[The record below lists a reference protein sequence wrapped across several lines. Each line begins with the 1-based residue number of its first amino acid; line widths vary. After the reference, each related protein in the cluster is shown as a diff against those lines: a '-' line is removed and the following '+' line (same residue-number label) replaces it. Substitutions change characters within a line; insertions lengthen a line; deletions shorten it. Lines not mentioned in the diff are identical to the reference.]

1 MKMRISVP
9 NWIFYTA
16 IFAFFIVF
24 FTRIHP
30 IAPYDGDDWFNIIIE
45 RTSYPSLEF
54 WNPTKVF
61 PERLEPFVATLAG
74 YLVVPLVGDYIT
86 GLIWANAFVVAI
98 FIIVYLLSVQRCI
111 ETRFNLSRLI
121 VQGLIIVFILLHFLL
136 LRTSG
141 ECNEHHWYSN
151 DANCYYHYII
161 PNMLC
166 ASLVLWL
173 MRHDV
178 RKENNG
184 RTIAI
189 LILLTYLAL
198 CSNLYSVVILIA
210 YIGALLLLDLR
221 TTSHSVNQSTR
232 TKDGWLL
239 AYIRRDDHFLV
250 IIALWGVVQWIES
263 HGIRANSYGYMKEP
277 LIYCLKVT
285 IYNFLTISYNKWFLF
300 VALLAIVGAKLIDYR
315 RKSHGLWYVGIRQW
329 SILIATFLSIIYLI
343 LLSSRVDPTYV
354 QRGDVIFEFAFFLLF
369 LVILSLAYLCSHL
382 RFTAYFTP
390 LLILFL
396 LFQTNTSGRTYKD
409 VSEKYAPDLAGSI
422 RIDRDIVRQI
432 LDAEAAGMDSVT
444 IQVPKY
450 PYGENWPIMTP
461 RYASQYYGRALYK
474 HNQTKREIITIF
486 IPSYEIEE

>member
-1 MKMRISVP
+1 
-9 NWIFYTA
+9 
-16 IFAFFIVF
+16 
-24 FTRIHP
+24 
-30 IAPYDGDDWFNIIIE
+30 
-45 RTSYPSLEF
+45 
-54 WNPTKVF
+54 
-61 PERLEPFVATLAG
+61 
-74 YLVVPLVGDYIT
+74 
-86 GLIWANAFVVAI
+86 
-98 FIIVYLLSVQRCI
+98 
-111 ETRFNLSRLI
+111 
-121 VQGLIIVFILLHFLL
+121 
-136 LRTSG
+136 
-141 ECNEHHWYSN
+141 
-151 DANCYYHYII
+151 
-161 PNMLC
+161 MLC

-221 TTSHSVNQSTR
+221 TTSRPVTQSTG
-232 TKDGWLL
+232 TQDNWIL
-239 AYIRRDDHFLV
+239 AYIRRNAHFLV
-250 IIALWGVVQWIES
+250 IIVLWGIVQWIES

-277 LIYCLKVT
+277 LIYYLKVT
-285 IYNFLTISYNKWFLF
+285 IYNFLTIGYNKWFLF

-315 RKSHGLWYVGIRQW
+315 RKGHGLWYVGIRQW

-382 RFTAYFTP
+382 RFAAYFTP

-409 VSEKYAPDLAGSI
+409 VNETYAPDLAGSI

-486 IPSYEIEE
+486 IPSLEIEE

>member
-1 MKMRISVP
+1 MKVRISVP
-9 NWIFYTA
+9 NWIFYTV
-16 IFAFFIVF
+16 IFAFFVVF
-24 FTRIHP
+24 FARIHP
-30 IAPYDGDDWFNIIIE
+30 IAPYDGDDWYNIIIE
-45 RTSYPSLEF
+45 RTSYPSLDF

-74 YLVVPLVGDYIT
+74 YLVVPLVGDYIN
-86 GLIWANAFVVAI
+86 GLIWANAFVVAV

-111 ETRFNLSRLI
+111 ETRFNLGRI
-121 VQGLIIVFILLHFLL
+121 AVQGLMIVFILLHFLL
-136 LRTSG
+136 LRTSR
-141 ECNEHHWYSN
+141 ECNEHLWYSN
-151 DANCYYHYII
+151 DANCYYHYVI

-178 RKENNG
+178 RKERSG
-184 RTIAI
+184 RSLAV
-189 LILLTYLAL
+189 LIPLTYLAL

-221 TTSHSVNQSTR
+221 TSSFSSNKSIGTQ
-232 TKDGWLL
+232 DGWLIS
-239 AYIRRDDHFLV
+239 YIRRNAHFLF
-250 IIALWGVVQWIES
+250 IIALWGIVQWIES

-285 IYNFLTISYNKWFLF
+285 IYNFLTIGYNKWFLF
-300 VALLAIVGAKLIDYR
+300 IALLAIVGAKLIDYK
-315 RKSHGLWYVGIRQW
+315 RKRHGLWHVGLQQW
-329 SILIATFLSIIYLI
+329 TILIASFLSIIYLI

-369 LVILSLAYLCSHL
+369 LVILSLAFLCSHL
-382 RFTAYFTP
+382 RFAAYFTP

-409 VSEKYAPDLAGSI
+409 VSEKYAPDLTGSI

-474 HNQTKREIITIF
+474 HNQAKREIITIF
-486 IPSYEIEE
+486 IPTYEIEE

>member
-1 MKMRISVP
+1 MKVRISVP
-9 NWIFYTA
+9 NWVFYTA
-16 IFAFFIVF
+16 IFAFFVVF
-24 FTRIHP
+24 FAHIHP
-30 IAPYDGDDWFNIIIE
+30 IAPYDGDDWYNIIIE
-45 RTSYPSLEF
+45 RTSYPSLDF

-74 YLVVPLVGDYIT
+74 YLVVPLVGDYIN
-86 GLIWANAFVVAI
+86 GLILANAFVVAI
-98 FIIVYLLSVQRCI
+98 FIIVYLFSVQRCI
-111 ETRFNLSRLI
+111 ETRFNLSRLTI
-121 VQGLIIVFILLHFLL
+121 QALMIVFILLHFLL

-141 ECNEHHWYSN
+141 ECNEHLWHSN
-151 DANCYYHYII
+151 DANCYYHYVI

-221 TTSHSVNQSTR
+221 SKSPQVNKPTSPQG
-232 TKDGWLL
+232 GWLIT
-239 AYIRRDDHFLV
+239 YIRRNAHFLV
-250 IIALWGVVQWIES
+250 NIALWGIVQWIES

-285 IYNFLTISYNKWFLF
+285 IYNFLTIGYNRWFLV
-300 VALLAIVGAKLIDYR
+300 VALLAIVGAKLVDYR
-315 RKSHGLWYVGIRQW
+315 RGGHGLWHVGIRQW
-329 SILIATFLSIIYLI
+329 SILIAAFLSIIYLI

-369 LVILSLAYLCSHL
+369 LVILSLAYLCSRL
-382 RFTAYFTP
+382 RFAAYFTP

-396 LFQTNTSGRTYKD
+396 LFQTHTSGRTYKD

-422 RIDRDIVRQI
+422 QIDRDIVRQI

-444 IQVPKY
+444 ILVPKY

-486 IPSYEIEE
+486 IPSYEIDE

>member
-1 MKMRISVP
+1 MKVRISVP

-16 IFAFFIVF
+16 IFAFFVVF
-24 FTRIHP
+24 FAHIHP
-30 IAPYDGDDWFNIIIE
+30 IAPYDGDDWYNIIIE
-45 RTSYPSLEF
+45 RTSYPSLDF

-74 YLVVPLVGDYIT
+74 YLVVPLVGDYIN
-86 GLIWANAFVVAI
+86 GLILANAFVVAI
-98 FIIVYLLSVQRCI
+98 FIIVYLFSVQRCI
-111 ETRFNLSRLI
+111 ETRFNLSRLTI
-121 VQGLIIVFILLHFLL
+121 QALMIVFILLHFLL

-141 ECNEHHWYSN
+141 ECNEHLWYSN
-151 DANCYYHYII
+151 DANCYYHYVI

-221 TTSHSVNQSTR
+221 SKSPQAIKPTSPQR
-232 TKDGWLL
+232 GWLI
-239 AYIRRDDHFLV
+239 AYIRRNAHFLV
-250 IIALWGVVQWIES
+250 IIALWGIVQWIES

-285 IYNFLTISYNKWFLF
+285 IYNFLTIGYNRWFLV
-300 VALLAIVGAKLIDYR
+300 VALLAIVGAKLVDYR
-315 RKSHGLWYVGIRQW
+315 RGGHGLWHVGIRQW
-329 SILIATFLSIIYLI
+329 SILIAAFLSIIYLI

-369 LVILSLAYLCSHL
+369 LVILSLAYLCSHH
-382 RFTAYFTP
+382 RFAAYFTP

-396 LFQTNTSGRTYKD
+396 LFQTNTSGQTYKD
-409 VSEKYAPDLAGSI
+409 VNEKYAPDLAGSI

-432 LDAEAAGMDSVT
+432 IDAEAAGMDSVT

-486 IPSYEIEE
+486 IPSYEIDE

>member
-1 MKMRISVP
+1 MKVRISVP

-16 IFAFFIVF
+16 IFAFFVVF
-24 FTRIHP
+24 FAHIHP
-30 IAPYDGDDWFNIIIE
+30 IAPYDGDDWYNIIIE
-45 RTSYPSLEF
+45 RTSYPSLDF

-74 YLVVPLVGDYIT
+74 YLVVPLVGDYIC
-86 GLIWANAFVVAI
+86 GLILANAFIVAI
-98 FIIVYLLSVQRCI
+98 FIIVYLFSVQRCI
-111 ETRFNLSRLI
+111 ETRFNLSRLTI
-121 VQGLIIVFILLHFLL
+121 QALIIVFILLHFLL

-141 ECNEHHWYSN
+141 ECNEHLWYSN
-151 DANCYYHYII
+151 DANCYYHYVI

-221 TTSHSVNQSTR
+221 SKSPQVNKPTSPQG
-232 TKDGWLL
+232 GWLIT
-239 AYIRRDDHFLV
+239 YIRRNAHFLV
-250 IIALWGVVQWIES
+250 IIALWGIVQWIES

-285 IYNFLTISYNKWFLF
+285 IYNFLTIGYNRWFLV
-300 VALLAIVGAKLIDYR
+300 VALLAIVGAKLVDYR
-315 RKSHGLWYVGIRQW
+315 RGGHGLWHVGIRQW
-329 SILIATFLSIIYLI
+329 SILIAAFLSIIYLI

-369 LVILSLAYLCSHL
+369 LVILSLAYLCSHH
-382 RFTAYFTP
+382 RFAAYFTP

-432 LDAEAAGMDSVT
+432 IDAEAAGMDSVT
-444 IQVPKY
+444 ILVPKY

-474 HNQTKREIITIF
+474 HNLTKREIITIF
-486 IPSYEIEE
+486 IPSYEIDE